1 MIQENVEVK
10 VQKVIEDPKVSLKMF
25 SQYIGATD
33 NRKRRILQGAKYPG
47 DYIPKFY
54 ERARKL
60 ICDLFSAGFEDHD
73 LYFDEFRRQAHILRY
88 DAKEYPQ
95 NKDDFKNRV
104 YSANGLDEICAMAD
118 LLSPILKNYVLESN
132 LSKRKDAVTQNG
144 VRIGAM
150 ADLIVSDNSGI
161 AQIGFLKFNFTT
173 KLLSK
178 SEADS
183 MLYVL
188 KEFFKRK
195 SVRLNPKSC
204 FLVDV
209 YARRIYTLSGSK
221 DLAENVDIATLEI
234 RKNWDL
240 I

>member
-1 MIQENVEVK
+1 MEEKIEVK
-10 VQKVIEDPKVSLKMF
+10 VQKVIEDPKLSLKMF

-33 NRKRRILQGAKYPG
+33 IRKLRILQGSKYPG

-54 ERARKL
+54 EKARKL
-60 ICDLFSAGFEDHD
+60 ICDLFSANFVDHD
-73 LYFDEFRRQAHILRY
+73 LYFDEFKLQAKILR
-88 DAKEYPQ
+88 DEAKEYPK
-95 NKDDFKNRV
+95 NRDDFKNRSC
-104 YSANGLDEICAMAD
+104 SANGLDEVCAMANF
-118 LLSPILKNYVLESN
+118 LSPILKNYVLESN
-132 LSKRKDAVTQNG
+132 LSKRKDAIIRNG

-150 ADLIVSDNSGI
+150 ADLLVSDNVGI
-161 AQIGFLKFNFTT
+161 TQIGFLKFNFTT

-178 SEADS
+178 IEADT

-188 KEFFKRK
+188 KEFFERK
-195 SVRLNPKSC
+195 GVKLNPKSC

-209 YARRIYTLSGSK
+209 YARRIYTLSGCK
-221 DLAENVDIATLEI
+221 VMAENVDIATLEI